1 MVRSMTGFGAA
12 TTEEA
17 GIAVSIEAKS
27 VNGRF
32 LKASIKLPSGLSR
45 YEAALEGVIREVVA
59 RGSVSLSVFV
69 EQTDA
74 AALVSVNEDVA
85 KAYQNVFEGLG
96 LGPQN
101 IAQLPGVIDPRRS
114 LELTEEH
121 WGVVEATARRALAA
135 MVGMRESEGAR
146 LSEIVGS
153 LCDSMEDLRSRIAE
167 RAPRVALE
175 YQGKLSER
183 VEALLDGSGVAPDP
197 QLLAREVALFAD
209 RADISEEIDR
219 LGAHLA
225 QIDEKLSEGREVG
238 RSLDFLAQE
247 LLRET
252 NTIGSKSSDE
262 QVTRGVIEL
271 KGEVERFKEQV
282 ANIE

>member
-114 LELTEEH
+114 LELAEEH

-153 LCDSMEDLRSRIAE
+153 LCDSMEELRSRIAE

>member
-45 YEAALEGVIREVVA
+45 YEGALEGLIREVVA
-59 RGSVSLSVFV
+59 RGTVALSVFV
-69 EQTDA
+69 EQTDPG
-74 AALVSVNEDVA
+74 ALVSVNEDVA
-85 KAYQNVFEGLG
+85 RAYHAVFEQLG
-96 LGPQN
+96 VGPQN

-114 LELTEEH
+114 MELNEEH
-121 WGVVEATARRALAA
+121 WGVVEATARRALEAL
-135 MVGMRESEGAR
+135 VGMRESEGAR

-153 LCDSMEDLRSRIAE
+153 LCESMEGLRSRIAE
-167 RAPRVALE
+167 RAPGVALE

-197 QLLAREVALFAD
+197 QLIALEVALFAD
-209 RADISEEIDR
+209 RADITEEIDR

-225 QIDEKLSEGREVG
+225 QIDEKLGEGREVG

-252 NTIGSKSSDE
+252 NTIGSKSSDA

>member
-1 MVRSMTGFGAA
+1 M
-12 TTEEA
+12 
-17 GIAVSIEAKS
+17 S
-27 VNGRF
+27 V
-32 LKASIKLPSGLSR
+32 
-45 YEAALEGVIREVVA
+45 
-59 RGSVSLSVFV
+59 
-69 EQTDA
+69 
-74 AALVSVNEDVA
+74 
-85 KAYQNVFEGLG
+85 
-96 LGPQN
+96 
-101 IAQLPGVIDPRRS
+101 
-114 LELTEEH
+114 
-121 WGVVEATARRALAA
+121 
-135 MVGMRESEGAR
+135 
-146 LSEIVGS
+146 
-153 LCDSMEDLRSRIAE
+153 CDSLEDLRSRIAE